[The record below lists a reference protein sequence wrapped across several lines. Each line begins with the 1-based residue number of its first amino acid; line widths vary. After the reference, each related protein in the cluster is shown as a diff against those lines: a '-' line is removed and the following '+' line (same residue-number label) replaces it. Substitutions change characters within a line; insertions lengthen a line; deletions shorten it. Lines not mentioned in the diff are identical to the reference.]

1 MENETQN
8 ALNTPTDLK
17 RLVRFLFEG
26 NMLKRTWRTGYA
38 FLGQGRESVAAHT
51 FGVILMAF
59 TLAREEV
66 DIDELKLLKLCL
78 IHDLPEARTGDANAV
93 HKRYVTRHEDMAV
106 ADLTKDL
113 GWGEEV
119 AELFQEFQEKSSKEA
134 MLAHDAD
141 QLDMILSLK
150 MHLDTGSED
159 ALRWLPHVKKRLV
172 TPKAKLLA
180 EAILQEHWACW
191 WMNELI
197 GTCE

>member
-1 MENETQN
+1 METNLQN
-8 ALNTPTDLK
+8 TLNTSNDFK

-51 FGVILMAF
+51 FGVMLMAF
-59 TLAREEV
+59 TLAREEN

-78 IHDLPEARTGDANAV
+78 IHDLPEARTGDTNSV
-93 HKRYVTRHEDMAV
+93 HKRYVTRHEDLAV
-106 ADLTKDL
+106 SHMTKGL
-113 GWGEEV
+113 AWGEELK
-119 AELFQEFQEKSSKEA
+119 ALFQEFQKMSSKEA
-134 MLAHDAD
+134 ILAHDAD

-159 ALRWLPHVKKRLV
+159 AMRWLPHVKKRLI
-172 TPKAKLLA
+172 THKAKKLA
-180 EAILQEHWACW
+180 DAILQEHWACW

>member
-1 MENETQN
+1 MKTNSQN
-8 ALNTPTDLK
+8 TLNTSDDFK

-51 FGVILMAF
+51 FGVMLMAF
-59 TLAREEV
+59 TLAREED

-93 HKRYVTRHEDMAV
+93 HKRYVTRHENLAV
-106 ADLTKDL
+106 SHMTKDL
-113 GWGEEV
+113 AWGNEL
-119 AELFQEFQEKSSKEA
+119 AALFQEFQQRSSKEA
-134 MLAHDAD
+134 ILAHDAD
-141 QLDMILSLK
+141 QLDMLLSLK

-159 ALRWLPHVKKRLV
+159 ALRWLPHVKKRLI
-172 TPKAKLLA
+172 TSKAKALA
-180 EAILQEHWACW
+180 EAIFKEHWACW

>member
-1 MENETQN
+1 METNLQN
-8 ALNTPTDLK
+8 TLNTSNDFK
-17 RLVRFLFEG
+17 RIVRFLFEG
-26 NMLKRTWRTGYA
+26 NILKRTWRTGYA

-51 FGVILMAF
+51 FGVMLMAF
-59 TLAREEV
+59 TLAREEE

-93 HKRYVTRHEDMAV
+93 HKRYVTRHEDLAISHM
-106 ADLTKDL
+106 TKGLD
-113 GWGEEV
+113 WGEELT
-119 AELFQEFQEKSSKEA
+119 ALFQEFQQRSSKEA
-134 MLAHDAD
+134 ILAHDAD

-159 ALRWLPHVKKRLV
+159 ALRWLPHVKKRLL
-172 TPKAKLLA
+172 TPKAKALA
-180 EAILQEHWACW
+180 DAILKEHWACW

>member
-1 MENETQN
+1 METTHKDSSTEHD
-8 ALNTPTDLK
+8 DLK

-51 FGVILMAF
+51 FGVMLMAF
-59 TLAREEV
+59 TLARTEAG
-66 DIDELKLLKLCL
+66 IDELKLLKLCL

-93 HKRYVTRHEDMAV
+93 HKRYVTRHEDLAV
-106 ADLTKDL
+106 SHMTKDL
-113 GWGEEV
+113 AWGN
-119 AELFQEFQEKSSKEA
+119 ELAALFREFQEKASKEA
-134 MLAHDAD
+134 IIAHDAD

-159 ALRWLPHVKKRLV
+159 ALRWLPHVKKRLI
-172 TPKAKLLA
+172 TSKAKALA
-180 EAILQEHWACW
+180 EAILREHWACW

>member
-1 MENETQN
+1 METTHRDHSTGHN
-8 ALNTPTDLK
+8 DLK

-51 FGVILMAF
+51 FGTLLIAF
-59 TLAREEV
+59 ALAKGEP
-66 DIDELKLLKLCL
+66 DIDELRLLKLCL

-93 HKRYVTRHEDMAV
+93 HKRYVTRHEEEAVRDM
-106 ADLTKDL
+106 TKGL
-113 GWGEEV
+113 AWG
-119 AELFQEFQEKSSKEA
+119 AELAALFQEFQERSSKEA
-134 MLAHDAD
+134 ILAHDAD

-159 ALRWLPHVKKRLV
+159 ALRWLPHVKKRLL
-172 TPKAKLLA
+172 TEKAKALA

-197 GTCE
+197 GECE